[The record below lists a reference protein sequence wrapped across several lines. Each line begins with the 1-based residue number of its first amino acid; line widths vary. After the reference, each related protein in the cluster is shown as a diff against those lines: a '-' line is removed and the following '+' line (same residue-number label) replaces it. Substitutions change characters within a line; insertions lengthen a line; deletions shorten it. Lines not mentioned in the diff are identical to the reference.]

1 MNVATLTVNPAIDET
16 VYLPEL
22 KRGHVHR
29 AQRVRFNA
37 GGKGINVAACLAD
50 FGVKTAVTGFL
61 GKDNIAIFE
70 ALFKSRHIEDHFI
83 RRAGETRTNIKI
95 VDESETTDINL
106 QGLSPSAQEIEKLQ
120 HNVDQL
126 LLSGVLMVM
135 SGSLLP
141 KMPASF
147 YAGEV
152 KRAKNGAKIIVDCSG
167 EALAELLKAE
177 KLPLAIKPNIDE
189 LSQYC
194 GHPLKDENEVL
205 TVARSLIARGMQLVT
220 VSLGAKGA
228 IFVSKE
234 QAFHASLPVRD
245 VESTVGAGDAMV
257 AGIASAVCENA
268 PLERIARLATA
279 FAVGKLASLGPALPD
294 KATIEHLAQK
304 VECRV
309 VG

>member
-29 AQRVRFNA
+29 AQSVHFNA

-50 FGVKTAVTGFL
+50 FGIKTAVTGFL

-70 ALFKSRHIEDHFI
+70 ELFKSHGIEDRFI
-83 RRAGETRTNIKI
+83 RLCGETRTNIKI
-95 VDESETTDINL
+95 VDKTATTDINL
-106 QGLSPSAQEIEKLQ
+106 PGLPPNTAELEA
-120 HNVDQL
+120 
-126 LLSGVLMVM
+126 LSRTIDEFLRNRALIVM
-135 SGSLLP
+135 SGSLLAT
-141 KMPASF
+141 MDSAF
-147 YAGEV
+147 YADEV
-152 KRAKNGAKIIVDCSG
+152 KRIGKTGKIIVDCSG
-167 EALAELLKAE
+167 EALQKLLQAEV
-177 KLPLAIKPNIDE
+177 LPFAIKPNIDE
-189 LSQYC
+189 LSYYSRQ
-194 GHPLKDENEVL
+194 PLHDEGEVL
-205 TVARSLIARGMQLVT
+205 SLARLLVERGLCLVT
-220 VSLGAKGA
+220 VSMGAKGA
-228 IFVSKE
+228 LFVTKE
-234 QAFHASLPVRD
+234 RAIHAFAKIEH

-268 PLERIARLATA
+268 PLERIARLGTA
-279 FAVGKLASLGPALPD
+279 FAVGKLGKKGPALPD